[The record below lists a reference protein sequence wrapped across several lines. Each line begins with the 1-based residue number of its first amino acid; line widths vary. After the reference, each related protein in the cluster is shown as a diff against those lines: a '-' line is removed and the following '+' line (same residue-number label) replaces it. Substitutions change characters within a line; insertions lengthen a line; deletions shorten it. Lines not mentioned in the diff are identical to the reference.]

1 MANVSP
7 IRTEE
12 DYEAALARV
21 SELMDALSCPDGQIE
36 DENHPDRVELDVL
49 VDLVELYES
58 RHYPI
63 GLPSPIAA
71 IEFHMDQTGMTP
83 RDLVPFIGSRAK
95 VSEVLSGKR
104 AITMSMAR
112 ALHQHLGISADIL
125 LQEPGAAF
133 DFTFDDIEPNR
144 FPLKAMAKC
153 GWIPDLPDLA
163 DRAEELIRGLI
174 ERAGGREVAVTP
186 LYHKNDHRRINA
198 KTDEYAL
205 SAWCWQVMATAND
218 HPLAVAYKPG
228 TVTQDFLRQIAQLSP
243 FEDGPKRAKGFLAK
257 RGIALEVV
265 PHLPR
270 THLDGAALR
279 LAGGR
284 PVIGLT
290 LRYDRIDNFWFCL
303 LHELAHVGLHMD
315 SDGEAAFVDDHTLR
329 DVEDSGQNPKEA
341 QADQWAEE
349 ALVPEAAW
357 DESVVRES
365 PTGMAVINI
374 AHEIGVHPA
383 IVAGRVRHERGNY
396 RLLSQF
402 VGTGQVRRQF
412 AVQES

>member
-1 MANVSP
+1 
-7 IRTEE
+7 
-12 DYEAALARV
+12 
-21 SELMDALSCPDGQIE
+21 
-36 DENHPDRVELDVL
+36 
-49 VDLVELYES
+49 
-58 RHYPI
+58 
-63 GLPSPIAA
+63 
-71 IEFHMDQTGMTP
+71 
-83 RDLVPFIGSRAK
+83 
-95 VSEVLSGKR
+95 
-104 AITMSMAR
+104 
-112 ALHQHLGISADIL
+112 
-125 LQEPGAAF
+125 
-133 DFTFDDIEPNR
+133 
-144 FPLKAMAKC
+144 
-153 GWIPDLPDLA
+153 
-163 DRAEELIRGLI
+163 
-174 ERAGGREVAVTP
+174 
-186 LYHKNDHRRINA
+186 
-198 KTDEYAL
+198 
-205 SAWCWQVMATAND
+205 MATAND

>member
-1 MANVSP
+1 
-7 IRTEE
+7 
-12 DYEAALARV
+12 
-21 SELMDALSCPDGQIE
+21 
-36 DENHPDRVELDVL
+36 
-49 VDLVELYES
+49 
-58 RHYPI
+58 
-63 GLPSPIAA
+63 
-71 IEFHMDQTGMTP
+71 MDQTGMTP

-279 LAGGR
+279 LGSGS

-290 LRYDRIDNFWFCL
+290 LRYDRIDNFWFSL
-303 LHELAHVGLHMD
+303 MHELAHVGLHLD
-315 SDGEAAFVDDHTLR
+315 NGEDESFIDDLSLNVTDPL
-329 DVEDSGQNPKEA
+329 EKEA
-341 QADQWAEE
+341 DRHARDALIPAEI
-349 ALVPEAAW
+349 W
-357 DESVVRES
+357 ESTPVRERA
-365 PTGMAVINI
+365 TVLAVYDL
-374 AHEIGVHPA
+374 AQELGVHPA
-383 IVAGRVRHERGNY
+383 VIAGRVRHEKGNY
-396 RLLSQF
+396 RLLSQL
-402 VGTGQVRRQF
+402 VGSGKVRRQF
-412 AVQES
+412 GG